1 MNTIT
6 SYSFIIIAVGTS
18 LLGIASSMV
27 GVLAVNKGQSL
38 IGDAVGHSAL
48 PGVILAFM
56 LFGTKNPGILILGAA
71 ITATLAY
78 FLIEMVS
85 NITKVSSDA
94 MLAIVLSGFFG
105 GGLMLRSHISGNP
118 SYSPQLQA
126 GLSNYI
132 FGQAAYIMKNDVYY
146 IAVISII
153 TILLIVLFYK
163 EFKVFIFDEEYAYM
177 IGLNLKLLRVL
188 LMFLIIMIIASGLK
202 LVGAILISSFLIIPT
217 ITASLWTDK
226 FKNNMVISSGLTL
239 ASTLTGS
246 YLSSLTKGLSTG
258 ATIILI
264 MGALFLI
271 SSIVSPKGILRRRH
285 LNV

>member
-6 SYSFIIIAVGTS
+6 SYSFIIIAIGTS

-38 IGDAVGHSAL
+38 VGDAVGHAAL

-56 LFGTKNPGILILGAA
+56 LFETRNPGILILGAA
-71 ITATLAY
+71 ITATVAY
-78 FLIEMVS
+78 FLIEIVS
-85 NITKVSSDA
+85 SMTKVSSDA

-105 GGLMLRSHISGNP
+105 GGLILKSYISGNP

-146 IAVISII
+146 IAGISIL
-153 TILLIVLFYK
+153 TIFLIILFFK

-188 LMFLIIMIIASGLK
+188 LMFLMIMIIASGLK

-226 FKNNMVISSGLTL
+226 FRNNMVISSILTL
-239 ASTLTGS
+239 CSTLTGT
-246 YLSSLTKGLSTG
+246 YLSSLMTGLSTG

-264 MGALFLI
+264 MGLLFII
-271 SSIVSPKGILRRRH
+271 SSIISPKGILRRRH
-285 LNV
+285 QNV

>member
-85 NITKVSSDA
+85 SITKVSSDA
-94 MLAIVLSGFFG
+94 MLAIGLSGFFG

>member
-85 NITKVSSDA
+85 SITKVSSDA